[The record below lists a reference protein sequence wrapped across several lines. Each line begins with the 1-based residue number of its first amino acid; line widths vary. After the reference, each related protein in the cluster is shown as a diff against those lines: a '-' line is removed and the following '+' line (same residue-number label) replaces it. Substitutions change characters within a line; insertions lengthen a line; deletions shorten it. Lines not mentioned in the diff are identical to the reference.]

1 MEPPGSR
8 EAGQSE
14 IASVLSIN
22 VGLSRPLDVGAASRG
37 MSVESGIVKRTV
49 SSVVEP
55 SLTELGRLGF
65 VGDEQADLTVHGG
78 LDKAVYL
85 YPFEHYGWW
94 KHKRAEAGVA
104 DADEPLPFGFLGENL
119 TTNGLM
125 ENHLWIGDRLVIGD
139 IELRVEA
146 PRNPCFKLNAVM
158 GYRSAARHM
167 LLSGRAGV
175 YLSVV
180 KSGVVSAGMLIR
192 IVPGRREESII
203 DLLAWRRSRAQRE
216 P

>member
-8 EAGQSE
+8 DAGQSE

-37 MSVESGIVKRTV
+37 LSVESGIVKRTV

-55 SLTELGRLGF
+55 SPTELGRLGF
-65 VGDEQADLTVHGG
+65 VGDEQADLSVHGG

-85 YPFEHYGWW
+85 YPFEHYDWW
-94 KHKRAEAGVA
+94 KRKRAEAGVTHE
-104 DADEPLPFGFLGENL
+104 DDPLPFGFLGENL
-119 TTNGLM
+119 TTSGLM

-139 IELRVEA
+139 VELKVEA

-158 GYRSAARHM
+158 GYRSAVRHM
-167 LLSGRAGV
+167 LLSGRSGV

-180 KSGVVSAGMLIR
+180 KSGVLRAGMPIH
-192 IVPGRREESII
+192 IVPGQREESII
-203 DLLAWRRSRAQRE
+203 HLLAWRRSRARRE